1 MKKLVYFIAITSFF
15 ACGAE
20 VKKDNAPSEVKA
32 EAMEESIEVVE
43 EKELIEIKVAAIGES
58 MSEIAFEPTTLS
70 IPSNTRIKLTLEN
83 KSSAAGMLHNF
94 VLVELG
100 SGAEISSAG
109 IKAGKKN
116 NFVPKDKRVIA
127 YTKIAQIGETI
138 TVEFDAPAK
147 GSYHYICT
155 YPGHISM
162 VGRLNVE

>member
-70 IPSNTRIKLTLEN
+70 IPSNT
-83 KSSAAGMLHNF
+83 A
-94 VLVELG
+94 EL
-100 SGAEISSAG
+100 
-109 IKAGKKN
+109 
-116 NFVPKDKRVIA
+116 
-127 YTKIAQIGETI
+127 
-138 TVEFDAPAK
+138 
-147 GSYHYICT
+147 
-155 YPGHISM
+155 
-162 VGRLNVE
+162 L